1 MHILCGVNDQKTFP
15 ELRTKA
21 SCKHRVVVTVT
32 KGSLC
37 AKIESVIPRTPRC
50 RMGSSPD
57 LEFCTRTACQSAKIR
72 CFSPYV
78 AAHRNTRERSA
89 FPEASHPVGEHAA
102 GACALPASSPG
113 GPRSSAPT
121 WPPLPRRLERLNRP
135 ARPRCHSTLRST
147 LAQLASPASSC
158 ARGAQ
163 GGRQAVRRHPFLM
176 HSSCPAAAPAC
187 RRAGALEARAAA
199 PRAGV

>member
-1 MHILCGVNDQKTFP
+1 M
-15 ELRTKA
+15 
-21 SCKHRVVVTVT
+21 T
-32 KGSLC
+32 KGSFC
-37 AKIESVIPRTPRC
+37 AKIQSVFPRTPRC

-57 LEFCTRTACQSAKIR
+57 LEGCTRVVLQSAAHAA
-72 CFSPYV
+72 FLPYV
-78 AAHRNTRERSA
+78 AAHRSTRDHSA

-102 GACALPASSPG
+102 GACALPAASPG

-135 ARPRCHSTLRST
+135 TRPRCRHAVAQRCAPT

-187 RRAGALEARAAA
+187 IKPAGEQALSRRAQQHRARACDAA
-199 PRAGV
+199 ECCSALLAGSV

>member
-1 MHILCGVNDQKTFP
+1 M
-15 ELRTKA
+15 
-21 SCKHRVVVTVT
+21 T
-32 KGSLC
+32 KGSFC
-37 AKIESVIPRTPRC
+37 AKIESVFPRTPRC

-57 LEFCTRTACQSAKIR
+57 LECCTRVVLQSATHAA
-72 CFSPYV
+72 FLPYC
-78 AAHRNTRERSA
+78 AARRSTRDHSA

-102 GACALPASSPG
+102 GACALPAASPG

-121 WPPLPRRLERLNRP
+121 WPPLPRRLERHNRP
-135 ARPRCHSTLRST
+135 ARPRCHSTLRLT

-176 HSSCPAAAPAC
+176 PSSCPAAAPAC
-187 RRAGALEARAAA
+187 RRAGALEAREAA